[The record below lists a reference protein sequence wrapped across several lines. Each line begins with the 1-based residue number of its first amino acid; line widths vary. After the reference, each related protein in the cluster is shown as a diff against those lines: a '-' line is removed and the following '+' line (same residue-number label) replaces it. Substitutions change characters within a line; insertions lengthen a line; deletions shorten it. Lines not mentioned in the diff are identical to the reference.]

1 MREKNAILIKPQT
14 FMNASGEAMRIA
26 ASFYKIETPDVLVV
40 VDDLDLPFGRLRVRA
55 DGRSGGHNGLKS
67 IIAHFGTPFPR
78 LRIGI
83 GRGRDGAEAID
94 QVLGTFSGDEER
106 AMGKIVDASIDTIE
120 KWLAGNINAAMNF
133 ANPWTANPPPTP
145 PKAEDRALRAEE

>member
-1 MREKNAILIKPQT
+1 VREKNAILIEPQT
-14 FMNASGEAMRIA
+14 YMNASGEPMRIA
-26 ASFYKIETPDVLVV
+26 ASFYKIEAPDVLVV

-55 DGRSGGHNGLKS
+55 DGSSGGHNGLKS
-67 IIAHFGTPFPR
+67 IIAHFGSTFPR

-83 GRGRDGAEAID
+83 GRGRNGGEAID

-106 AMGKIVDASIDTIE
+106 EIDKIVDASIETIE

-133 ANPWTANPPPTP
+133 ANPWMANPPPTP
-145 PKAEDRALRAEE
+145 PKAEGRAVRAEE

>member
-120 KWLAGNINAAMNF
+120 KWLVGNINAAMNF
-133 ANPWTANPPPTP
+133 ANPWMANPPPTP

>member
-1 MREKNAILIKPQT
+1 MREKHAILIEPQT
-14 FMNASGEAMRIA
+14 FMNASGEPMRIA
-26 ASFYKIETPDVLVV
+26 ASFYKIEAPDVFVV

-55 DGRSGGHNGLKS
+55 EGSSGGHNGLKS
-67 IIAHFGTPFPR
+67 IIAHFGSAFPR

-83 GRGRDGAEAID
+83 GRGRNGAEAID

-106 AMGKIVDASIDTIE
+106 DIDKIVDASIETVE

-133 ANPWTANPPPTP
+133 ANPWMANPPPDV
-145 PKAEDRALRAEE
+145 AEG